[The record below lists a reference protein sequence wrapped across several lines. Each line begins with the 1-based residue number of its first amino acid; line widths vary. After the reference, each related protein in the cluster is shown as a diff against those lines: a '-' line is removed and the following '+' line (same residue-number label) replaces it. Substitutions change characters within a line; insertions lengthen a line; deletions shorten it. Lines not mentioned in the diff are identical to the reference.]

1 MTDRSLLPDDSRFEE
16 LKGRLLDTI
25 AADDRRRT
33 RRHRLAAIGIAGA
46 LVAGTTAGGIAIA
59 RASQGQINYLVDCYD
74 AADLGSRHGTSVYL
88 PGDLDEK
95 TPTPID
101 ERVALAEEQCAA
113 GWRAGDGR
121 SASMSDGKVHPVPH
135 LETCQL
141 PDGRL
146 AVFPSEVALAELC
159 AKLGLSVPRE

>member
-1 MTDRSLLPDDSRFEE
+1 MTERSLLPDDTRFEE

-25 AADDRRRT
+25 AVDDRRRT

-46 LVAGTTAGGIAIA
+46 LVASTTAGAIA
-59 RASQGQINYLVDCYD
+59 VALASQGQRNYLVDCYQT
-74 AADLGSRHGTSVYL
+74 ADLGSRHGTSVWL

-95 TPTPID
+95 TPTPVA
-101 ERVALAEEQCAA
+101 ERIALAEDQCAA
-113 GWRAGDGR
+113 SWRSGAFEPDGGASGDEY
-121 SASMSDGKVHPVPH
+121 PVPH

-146 AVFPSEVALAELC
+146 AVFPSELAVEELC
-159 AKLGLSVPRE
+159 SRLGLALPHL

>member
-1 MTDRSLLPDDSRFEE
+1 MTDRSLLPDAAGFEE

-33 RRHRLAAIGIAGA
+33 RRHRWAAVGIAGA
-46 LVAGTTAGGIAIA
+46 LVAGTTAGAVAVA
-59 RASQGQINYLVDCYD
+59 RASQGQIDYTADCYA
-74 AADLGSRHGTSVYL
+74 AADLGSRHGTSLYL

-95 TPTPID
+95 TPTPLA
-101 ERVALAEEQCAA
+101 ERVALAEDMCAA
-113 GWRAGDGR
+113 SWRTGAFL
-121 SASMSDGKVHPVPH
+121 GKVVTEDQPVPP

-146 AVFPSEVALAELC
+146 ATFPSELALAELC
-159 AKLGLSVPRE
+159 SRLGLAVPHE

>member
-1 MTDRSLLPDDSRFEE
+1 MTDRSLLPDDTRFEE

-46 LVAGTTAGGIAIA
+46 LVAGTTAGAIAVA
-59 RASQGQINYLVDCYD
+59 RASQGQINYLVDCYS
-74 AADLGSRHGTSVYL
+74 AADLGSRHGTSVWA

-95 TPTPID
+95 TPTPIA
-101 ERVALAEEQCAA
+101 ERIALAEDQCAA
-113 GWRAGDGR
+113 TWRTGVFDPDGGT
-121 SASMSDGKVHPVPH
+121 DGGEHPVPD

-146 AVFPSEVALAELC
+146 AVFPSELAVKELC
-159 AKLGLSVPRE
+159 TKLGLALPHE